1 MKPGASK
8 KAVRAGTAAPP
19 AVIEAG
25 GMQNRGRPG
34 FSLVEVVMS
43 LVLLSIVLVALV
55 GLTFQTAQRSVL
67 LADSSARQALL
78 LQEVNRMTVVP
89 FTSLQSQVGC
99 DSLAT
104 GPHRVHRCVAVATV
118 NATSRRVTIVMRSP
132 RQPNRPDSVSFIRA
146 VPPAANPLNM

>member
-1 MKPGASK
+1 MTLAGSMAAIRGVAAAALRAREDDGAQPPVRPGA
-8 KAVRAGTAAPP
+8 
-19 AVIEAG
+19 
-25 GMQNRGRPG
+25 
-34 FSLVEVVMS
+34 SLVEVALA
-43 LVLLSIVLVALV
+43 LVLLAIVLVALA

-89 FTSLQSQVGC
+89 FASLQSQVGC

-104 GPHRVHRCVAVATV
+104 GPHRVWRCVTVANVSTG
-118 NATSRRVTIVMRSP
+118 SQRVTIVMRSP

-146 VPPAANPLNM
+146 RPAVGNPLNM